1 MAPLAM
7 NQVST
12 IYAQS
17 NVLMKDHTPKLTVE
31 NPYKLKMV
39 PFKDVAN
46 DYYTM
51 SANGITHI
59 RADGY
64 SGQSL
69 DLVQ

>member
-1 MAPLAM
+1 M
-7 NQVST
+7 NLFLQKV
-12 IYAQS
+12 
-17 NVLMKDHTPKLTVE
+17 HTPKLTVE

-39 PFKDVAN
+39 PFKDIDK

-64 SGQSL
+64 SGTHVVVFSRSL
-69 DLVQ
+69 PNCNI